1 MTISDQAAQVVS
13 VTAPAVAALGLLVED
28 VSLTPA
34 GKRRTVRITIDRD
47 LGYLDPG
54 DDTSAVPPLTL
65 DEIAEATRAVDAA
78 LDEYEPLGAAP
89 YSLEVTSPGVDRALR
104 ERRHYRRNVGRLVDF
119 DLGEGGRLTAR
130 MVAVGPQV
138 LTVVPE
144 SGEQREIELSEV
156 VRARV
161 QVEFGHAPTD
171 DEES

>member
-1 MTISDQAAQVVS
+1 MAISDQAARIGSVV
-13 VTAPAVAALGLLVED
+13 APAVAALGLFVED

-47 LGYLDPG
+47 LSYLDPE
-54 DDTSAVPPLTL
+54 DDTSTVPPLTL

-78 LDEYEPLGAAP
+78 LDEHEPLGDAP

-119 DLGEGGRLTAR
+119 DLGESGRMTAR

-138 LTVVPE
+138 LTVVSE
-144 SGEQREIELSEV
+144 AGDQREIELSKV

-161 QVEFGHAPTD
+161 QVEFGHAPID